1 MIGGRRDR
9 VEANAGLLL
18 RARWLLDRIHLRL
31 IILGDLDRARQVNKI
46 IDTIDIERQRWLRTV
61 DNSSL

>member
-9 VEANAGLLL
+9 IETNAGLLL
-18 RARWLLDRIHLRL
+18 RARCFLDRVHLRL

-46 IDTIDIERQRWLRTV
+46 IDTIDTERQRWLHAI
-61 DNSSL
+61 DNTIL

>member
-9 VEANAGLLL
+9 VETDAGLLL
-18 RARWLLDRIHLRL
+18 RAGWLLDRVHLRL

-46 IDTIDIERQRWLRTV
+46 MDAIDTERQRWLYSI
-61 DNSSL
+61 DNSIS